1 MAMSLLLPF
10 YETQCIYFICQI
22 FAAETVTIVVVI
34 VVVFFS
40 SLRII
45 FFNNDIFLYIFLW
58 VLYIL

>member
-34 VVVFFS
+34 VVVFFH
-40 SLRII
+40 LCALF
-45 FFNNDIFLYIFLW
+45 FFNNDIFLYIFL
-58 VLYIL
+58 